1 MAPGRG
7 LPRPRTFGV
16 STKGVPCS
24 SCDPISSSPPGVA
37 MDANGETPPSE
48 RRRCDRCP
56 AAAEGGGGGGG
67 GIRDDG
73 GGSGSGGM
81 CESMPISDA
90 SSCDRGR
97 LAISPLRSTVS
108 TTCNTDGIAAVASE
122 RRQPRLSR
130 LDEGHV
136 DVDVDAGFPR
146 LR

>member
-7 LPRPRTFGV
+7 LLRPRRFGV
-16 STKGVPCS
+16 SAKGVPRS
-24 SCDPISSSPPGVA
+24 RCDPISISSPPGVA
-37 MDANGETPPSE
+37 MDAIGETPPSE

-73 GGSGSGGM
+73 GGSGSGGGSM

-97 LAISPLRSTVS
+97 LVVSPLGSSVLT
-108 TTCNTDGIAAVASE
+108 NTDGTGAPAPSE

-136 DVDVDAGFPR
+136 GVVFRR